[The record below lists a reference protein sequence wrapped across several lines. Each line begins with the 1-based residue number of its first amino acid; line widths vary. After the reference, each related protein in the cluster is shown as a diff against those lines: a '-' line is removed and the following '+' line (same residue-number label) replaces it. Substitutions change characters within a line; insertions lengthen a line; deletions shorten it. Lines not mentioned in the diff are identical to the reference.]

1 MGGRDGCDNERNQFE
16 KQATSPAVR
25 EALRAHPRLKEVLRT
40 IDGLRGSER
49 EEALQL
55 ALGVSPRDVSG
66 GSGGGLEIV
75 PEIGEGIGGAERQAM
90 RGLAE
95 AIEAACREGE
105 GTLGLDWEE

>member
-1 MGGRDGCDNERNQFE
+1 M
-16 KQATSPAVR
+16 R

-55 ALGVSPRDVSG
+55 ALGVSRRDV
-66 GSGGGLEIV
+66 GGGVEIV
-75 PEIGEGIGGAERQAM
+75 PEIGEGIGEGERQAM

-105 GTLGLDWEE
+105 GTLGLDWELDYPERG